1 MELLKRA
8 YIIAQRNRKRI
19 VLPEGTDLKV
29 LRAADIVL
37 KENLAHLILLG
48 NPEDIRRSADSIGVE
63 IKGAELLDPCQH
75 PNKLKYAELM
85 VQVREDKG
93 LSKEEAYRLL
103 DDPLVFA
110 PLMILSGDAD
120 GELAGA
126 QHLTWEVLRPA
137 FQYIRKQPGIN
148 SVSGAFFMFVNDP
161 HFGHEGFLVFADCS
175 VIPEP
180 DAHQLAEIA
189 VQTAKTARLFLDTE
203 PRVAM
208 LSFSTKGSASHPL
221 VDKVVEATRLAR
233 VMDPH
238 LIVDG
243 EMQLEAAI
251 IPEVA
256 LLTAPGSE
264 VAGRANVLVFP
275 GLESANIGYN
285 LVQRLAKAE
294 AIGPVL
300 QGLSAPINHISRGS
314 TVSQLVNMITITAI
328 QAIGMSQN
336 PV

>member
-19 VLPEGTDLKV
+19 VLPEGNDVKI

-37 KENLAHLILLG
+37 KERYAHLILLG
-48 NPEDIRRSADSIGVE
+48 NKEEISETAYSIGVDVSSAE
-63 IKGAELLDPCQH
+63 IINPAESEYKQ
-75 PNKLKYAELM
+75 KYTELM
-85 VQVREDKG
+85 VLAREDKG
-93 LSKEEAYRLL
+93 LTFDEAINLVN
-103 DDPLVFA
+103 DPLMYA
-110 PLMILSGDAD
+110 PLMILNGDAD
-120 GELAGA
+120 GELAGVRN
-126 QHLTWEVLRPA
+126 LTGEVLRPV
-137 FQYIRKQPGIN
+137 FQYIKKQPGIT

-180 DAHQLAEIA
+180 NPHQLAEIA
-189 VQTAKTARLFLDTE
+189 VQTARTARLFLGTE

-233 VMDPH
+233 EMDPQ

-243 EMQLEAAI
+243 ELQLEAAI

-256 LLTAPGSE
+256 KLTAPGSE

-300 QGLSAPINHISRGS
+300 QGLSAPVNHISRGC
-314 TVSQLVNMITITAI
+314 TVSQLVNLIVVTAI
-328 QAIGMSQN
+328 QAIG
-336 PV
+336 VT

>member
-8 YIIAQRNRKRI
+8 YILAQRNRKRI
-19 VLPEGTDLKV
+19 VLPEGSDQKV

-37 KENLAHLILLG
+37 KQNLAHIILLG
-48 NPEDIRRSADSIGVE
+48 NPEEIAANADSIGVD
-63 IKGAELLDPCQH
+63 IVGAEIIDPATD
-75 PNKLKYAELM
+75 PRKDLYADLM
-85 VQVREDKG
+85 VRVREDKG
-93 LSKEEAYRLL
+93 LTREEALRLL

-110 PLMILSGDAD
+110 PLMIMNGDAD

-126 QHLTWEVLRPA
+126 RYLTGEVLRPV
-137 FQYIRKQPGIN
+137 FQYIGKQSGVT

-175 VIPEP
+175 VIPDP
-180 DAHQLAEIA
+180 NAHQLAEIA
-189 VQTAKTARLFLDTE
+189 VHTARTARSILGTE

-233 VMDPH
+233 EMDPD
-238 LIVDG
+238 LKVDG

-256 LLTAPGSE
+256 QLTAPGSE

-285 LVQRLAKAE
+285 LVHRLAKAE

-300 QGLSAPINHISRGS
+300 QGLAAPINHISRGC
-314 TVSQLVNMITITAI
+314 TVSQLVNMITVTAI
-328 QAIGMSQN
+328 QAIGL
-336 PV
+336 PKVT

>member
-8 YIIAQRNRKRI
+8 FILAQRNRKRI
-19 VLPEGTDLKV
+19 VLPEGSDHKV

-37 KENLAHLILLG
+37 KQNIAQIVLLG
-48 NPEDIRRSADSIGVE
+48 NPEEIAENAETIGVD
-63 IKGAELLDPCQH
+63 INGAEIIDPATD
-75 PNKLKYAELM
+75 PRKEYYADLM
-85 VQVREDKG
+85 VKLREDKG
-93 LSKEEAYRLL
+93 LTREEALRLL

-110 PLMILSGDAD
+110 PLMILNGDAD

-126 QHLTWEVLRPA
+126 RNLTGDVLRPV
-137 FQYIRKQPGIN
+137 FQYIGKQSGIT

-180 DAHQLAEIA
+180 NAHQLAEIA
-189 VQTAKTARLFLDTE
+189 VQTARTARSILGTE

-221 VDKVVEATRLAR
+221 VEKVVEATRLAR
-233 VMDPH
+233 EMDPD
-238 LIVDG
+238 LKVDG
-243 EMQLEAAI
+243 ELQLEAAI

-256 LLTAPGSE
+256 QLTAPGSE

-285 LVQRLAKAE
+285 LVHRLARAE

-300 QGLSAPINHISRGS
+300 QGLAAPVNHISRGC
-314 TVSQLVNMITITAI
+314 TVSQLVNMITVTAI
-328 QAIGMSQN
+328 QAIGL
-336 PV
+336 PKVT

>member
-8 YIIAQRNRKRI
+8 FVIAQRNRKRI
-19 VLPEGTDLKV
+19 VLPEGTEPKL
-29 LRAADIVL
+29 LRAAGIVL
-37 KENLAHLILLG
+37 KENLAQLILLG
-48 NPEDIRRSADSIGVE
+48 DPDEIRQTADSVGVE
-63 IKGAELLDPCQH
+63 LRGALLLDPAQY
-75 PNKLKYAELM
+75 PEKERYARRMVEL
-85 VQVREDKG
+85 REEKG
-93 LSKEEAYRLL
+93 LSMDDACLL
-103 DDPLVFA
+103 LNDPLVFA
-110 PLMILSGDAD
+110 PLMILNGDAD
-120 GELAGA
+120 GELAGVR
-126 QHLTWEVLRPA
+126 HLTGDVLRPV
-137 FQYIRKQPGIN
+137 FQYIGKQPGITA
-148 SVSGAFFMFVNDP
+148 VSGAFFMFVNDP

-180 DAHQLAEIA
+180 DAGQLAEIA
-189 VQTAKTARLFLDTE
+189 VQTARTARLFLGTE

-233 VMDPH
+233 LMDPD
-238 LIVDG
+238 LKVDG

-256 LLTAPGSE
+256 QLTAPGSD

-300 QGLSAPINHISRGS
+300 QGLAAPVNHISRGC
-314 TVSQLVNMITITAI
+314 TVSQIVNMITVTAI
-328 QAIGMSQN
+328 QAIGQSQN
-336 PV
+336 G

>member
-19 VLPEGTDLKV
+19 VLPEGNDFKI

-37 KENLAHLILLG
+37 KERLAQLILLG
-48 NPEDIRRSADSIGVE
+48 NKDEISETANSIGVD
-63 IKGAELLDPCQH
+63 ISGAEIIDPAESE
-75 PNKLKYAELM
+75 NKQKYAELM
-85 VQVREDKG
+85 VHAREDKG
-93 LSKEEAYRLL
+93 LTMEEALGL
-103 DDPLVFA
+103 VNDPLIFA
-110 PLMILSGDAD
+110 PLMILNGDAD

-126 QHLTWEVLRPA
+126 RNLTGEVLRPV
-137 FQYIRKQPGIN
+137 FQYIKKQPGIT

-180 DAHQLAEIA
+180 NPHQLAEIA
-189 VQTAKTARLFLDTE
+189 VQTARTARLFLGTE

-208 LSFSTKGSASHPL
+208 LSFSTKGSATHPL

-233 VMDPH
+233 EMDQQ

-243 EMQLEAAI
+243 ELQLEAAI

-256 LLTAPGSE
+256 QLTAPGSE

-300 QGLSAPINHISRGS
+300 QGLSAPVNHISRGC
-314 TVSQLVNMITITAI
+314 TVSQLVNLIVVTAI
-328 QAIGMSQN
+328 QAIGLAQ
-336 PV
+336 V